1 MTVKPSKTAAGNPS
15 RRHQPT
21 WVLEPRSIRLL
32 DRLPTE
38 MRLLGLRRSFPH
50 VINEIALHWNS
61 PDDMQR
67 TMQSLLIDERG
78 SREGFPADV
87 RQELAELANYYFTEV
102 RPELAEA
109 R

>member
-1 MTVKPSKTAAGNPS
+1 MLKSDATPER

-32 DRLPTE
+32 DRLPAE
-38 MRLLGLRRSFPH
+38 LRLLGLRRAFPH
-50 VINEIALHWNS
+50 VINEIALHWCS

-78 SREGFPADV
+78 KREGFPEEV
-87 RQELAELANYYFTEV
+87 RQELSDLANYYFSVV
-102 RPELAEA
+102 RPELTEA
-109 R
+109 AR